1 MKKNPFKLH
10 LQPLNDG
17 SFTRLRLCGS
27 VVTAIP
33 PCELRRWVRQLSSW
47 SDSPVELVLPVD
59 VGTVA
64 WFELWSYAISDI
76 PARHLQVRFTLRR
89 RPQQRRGDDVA

>member
-1 MKKNPFKLH
+1 MKKDQFKLY

-33 PCELRRWVRQLSSW
+33 PCELKRWVRQLSNW
-47 SDSPVELVLPVD
+47 SGSPVELVLPVD

-64 WFELWSYAISDI
+64 WFELWSYAVSEI
-76 PARHLQVRFTLRR
+76 PARHLEVRFALKR
-89 RPQQRRGDDVA
+89 RPRQPRGRDVA

>member
-1 MKKNPFKLH
+1 MNKDSFKLH
-10 LQPLNDG
+10 LQPLRDG
-17 SFTRLRLCGS
+17 SFTRLRLSGS

-64 WFELWSYAISDI
+64 WFELWSYAISEI
-76 PARHLQVRFTLRR
+76 PTRQLEIRFTIGR
-89 RPQQRRGDDVA
+89 RPRQPRGRDVA